1 MAKKRTRMDEL
12 KDVIYYGPQKAR
24 AKWEI
29 EDAWHDQI
37 RNFPLWIQWRKEVLA
52 TKVADRT
59 NILRLISHMPKS
71 EEQAMVYNFVMA
83 MERRTT
89 SYKEFCDELDACIQ
103 WHSWPGMEE
112 LADLIRTMKANAVCD
127 EMREQIKDIE
137 MLQFRNNK
145 ALEAIKEA
153 NAHDKI

>member
-29 EDAWHDQI
+29 EDAWDDQI
-37 RNFPLWIQWRKEVLA
+37 RNFPLWMQWRKEVLA

-59 NILRLISHMPKS
+59 NILRLISRMPKS
-71 EEQAMVYNFVMA
+71 EEQAIVYNFIMA

-127 EMREQIKDIE
+127 EMKEKVKEIE
-137 MLQFRNNK
+137 MHQFRNNR
-145 ALEAIKEA
+145 ALEAIKEELK
-153 NAHDKI
+153 HD